1 MRRDGKVVG
10 SGTPY
15 RRLTGHALVMA
26 ALAIGCLALNGP
38 SAVAATRSTKA
49 LAASVPSPTVKG
61 PILPTS
67 GISFLGSTLFP
78 LSQVGYE
85 ESEYFISGTATSYTS
100 AHKLTSNGRWTVVPA
115 HHAAYTTRVI
125 VYRPIDPS
133 RFDGTVGV
141 EWLNV

>member
-85 ESEYFISGTATSYTS
+85 ESEYFLSGTATAYTS
-100 AHKLTSNGRWTVVPA
+100 KTALTKGGKWHVTPA
-115 HHAAYTTRVI
+115 STA
-125 VYRPIDPS
+125 
-133 RFDGTVGV
+133 
-141 EWLNV
+141 